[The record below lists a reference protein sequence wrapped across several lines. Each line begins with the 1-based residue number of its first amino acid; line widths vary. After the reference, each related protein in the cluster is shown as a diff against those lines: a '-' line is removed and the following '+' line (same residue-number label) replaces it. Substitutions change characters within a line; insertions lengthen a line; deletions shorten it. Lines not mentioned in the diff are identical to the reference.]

1 VGIIPMPLVA
11 LEITG
16 WLDNVIANLEGQ
28 LDNIE
33 KCIETSV
40 KHTSE
45 CFCEGFSRNNW
56 TMKALT

>member
-1 VGIIPMPLVA
+1 MPLVA

-56 TMKALT
+56 TMKALS